1 MGTIDPL
8 GQEVGRM
15 KALKAKTFSKLTDDG
30 EIVLDKAH
38 ALPVKYIK
46 DVYRDDS
53 NYYIVP
59 RDEYQHDRC
68 FEEYYRDIL
77 VELPQARKCEW
88 AIVDY
93 ERARCRNCFAVF
105 SQRDVIAEIDLL
117 SNEVVLRC
125 PRCGSSEFDPAYES
139 YLEVY

>member
-1 MGTIDPL
+1 
-8 GQEVGRM
+8 M
-15 KALKAKTFSKLTDDG
+15 KALKAKTFSKRVTGDG
-30 EIVLDKAH
+30 EVVLNEAY

-46 DVYRDDS
+46 DVYRDDN
-53 NYYIVP
+53 NYYFVLNV
-59 RDEYQHDRC
+59 HDKC
-68 FEEYYRDIL
+68 VEEYYRDIL